1 MNKLDFVNALT
12 TLEDR
17 GFTFQLHNSEYSPV
31 MLWEYFKQYKAM
43 DDHLARAEIFQRS
56 TRPDNA

>member
-1 MNKLDFVNALT
+1 MTKQDFVEALT

-17 GFTFQLHNSEYSPV
+17 GFRFKLYKSEYTPA
-31 MLWEYFKQYKAM
+31 MLWEYYKQYKAM
-43 DDHLARAEIFQRS
+43 DDHLARAEIFSRS